1 MPYRWKQDP
10 NLKVADI
17 VWREDMDTFVLETLR
32 ENVARRLAY
41 LASSNAAYISSCRDH
56 EHISKH
62 HQVGAV
68 LWLGPNPE
76 DTTQAGFPDKVGV
89 ATGGSKELGPP
100 PYAMHHYKNHY
111 IPVYNLLTLLG
122 STKLRKLRETSSS
135 HFGQQYAVIKMRRL
149 TVEVQLELWKLLGY
163 LAPGESENRRS
174 NIVSDNIEVE

>member
-32 ENVARRLAY
+32 GNVARRLAY
-41 LASSNAAYISSCRDH
+41 LASSNAAYISTCRDH
-56 EHISKH
+56 KHISKH

-76 DTTQAGFPDKVGV
+76 ETAETSFLDKSGA
-89 ATGGSKELGPP
+89 ATGDFRESGPA

-122 STKLRKLRETSSS
+122 PTKLRNLRETSSS
-135 HFGQQYAVIKMRRL
+135 HFGCQYAVIKMRRL

-163 LAPGESENRRS
+163 LAPGGSEDRRS
-174 NIVSDNIEVE
+174 NVVSDNIEVE